1 VKLEH
6 SFEVA
11 APVDVVWPLL
21 LDIERVAPC
30 LPGAEVTERVDER
43 AYRARMRVRL
53 GPMRMS
59 YAGDLAIDAVDE
71 GSRTAVLRAAASE
84 TRGQGS
90 ANAAIELNVG
100 EGSPGSR
107 VSITTDLE
115 LSGRAAQTGRGLVER
130 VADQMLGQ
138 FAGCLRERLAAGE
151 HEPVAAA
158 TTSAPAQPARIGI
171 VRALLQSLLGWLRGE
186 RRRGSR

>member
-6 SFEVA
+6 SFEVP

-21 LDIERVAPC
+21 LDVERVAPC

-43 AYRARMRVRL
+43 AYRATMRVRL

-71 GSRTAVLRAAASE
+71 GAKTAVLRAAASE

-100 EGSPGSR
+100 EASPGSR

-138 FAGCLRERLAAGE
+138 FAECLQTKLAAGE
-151 HEPVAAA
+151 QESDAA
-158 TTSAPAQPARIGI
+158 TTPAPAQPARIGI
-171 VRALLQSLLGWLRGE
+171 MRALLQSLLGWLRGK

>member
-6 SFEVA
+6 SFEVS

-21 LDIERVAPC
+21 LDVERVAPC

-43 AYRARMRVRL
+43 TYRATMRVRL
-53 GPMRMS
+53 GPMRMT
-59 YAGDLAIDAVDE
+59 YAGDLAIDSVDE
-71 GSRTAVLRAAASE
+71 GVRTAVLRASANE

-90 ANAAIELNVG
+90 ARAAIELGVG
-100 EGSPGSR
+100 DASPGSR

-138 FAGCLRERLAAGE
+138 FAECLQTKLAAGE
-151 HEPVAAA
+151 DEPATAA
-158 TTSAPAQPARIGI
+158 TPAPGQHARIGI

-186 RRRGSR
+186 RGRGSR